1 MMQQPIIVMNTNQ
14 QRESGRK
21 AQMSNIVAGK
31 TVADIIRTCLGPQ
44 AMLKML
50 LDPMGGIV
58 LTNDG
63 NAILRECEVAHPAA
77 KSMIELARTQDEEV
91 GDGTTSVIILAG
103 ELLSMAAP
111 FLERNIHPIVIISA
125 YKKALEDALATIDRI
140 AKPVDVTNRAEMLAL
155 IKSTLG
161 TKFISRWSDL
171 MCGMALDAV
180 RTVAQDLGGN
190 KVEVDI
196 KRYARIEKVPGG
208 EIETSCV
215 LDGVMINKDVTHPKM
230 RRQITN
236 PRIVLL
242 DCPLEYKKG
251 ESQTNI
257 EISKE
262 ADWNRILEIE
272 EEQIKL
278 LCDRIAAVKPDLVF
292 TEKGVSDLAQ
302 HYLLKNNITTIRR
315 VRKTDNNRIARAT
328 GATIVNRV
336 EDLKES
342 DVGTRCGEF
351 KVEKIGDEY
360 FTFLVGCK
368 DPKACTILLRGP
380 SKDVLN
386 EIDRNLQDAMAVAR
400 NVYFAPRLCPGG
412 GATEMA
418 VAVALTENAK
428 SIEGVA
434 AWPYRA
440 VADALEVIPR
450 TLVQNCGGNAI
461 KTLTTLRAKHA
472 AGTPGAS
479 SFGIDGITGN
489 VVDMQK
495 YGIWEPAAVK
505 VQTLKTALESACLLL
520 RVDDIVSGLSK
531 KETRAP
537 QQQQAPPEDMGQE
550 M

>member
-472 AGTPGAS
+472 AGTPGSS

>member
-386 EIDRNLQDAMAVAR
+386 EVDRNLQDAMAVAR

-489 VVDMQK
+489 VVDMQT